1 MVGQQ
6 TYKIKN
12 KYRPQLSTPLVLSAG
27 LILGAGLL
35 VGAYYLFLYHPT
47 TSVIP
52 KTIKKQLS
60 FVVFYPSPDSAVTVD
75 IKSFKYDSQAKLMSY
90 VARFGNTPITIAEQ
104 ATPQN
109 FIDIPQA
116 YDKLIESLSE
126 YASFQSYYDKVSLTH
141 PKEFNGQQ
149 SAVMNSKGTL
159 VFAHPTKGDLSEDQW
174 KKLFN
179 GFEVIR

>member
-6 TYKIKN
+6 TYNLKTKHR
-12 KYRPQLSTPLVLSAG
+12 RPLSTSVALSLGLVV
-27 LILGAGLL
+27 GAGLL
-35 VGAYYLFLYHPT
+35 LGAYYLFFYHASPN
-47 TSVIP
+47 VIP
-52 KTIKKQLS
+52 PAIKRQVS
-60 FVVFYPSPDSAVTVD
+60 FVVFYPSPDPD
-75 IKSFKYDSQAKLMSY
+75 ITLVPNSFTFDPKTKLMVYEISL
-90 VARFGNTPITIAEQ
+90 ANTPITVSEQ
-104 ATPQN
+104 STPQN

-141 PKEFNGQQ
+141 PKEFHGQQ

-159 VFAHPTKGDLSEDQW
+159 VFAHPTKGALTEDQW

>member
-1 MVGQQ
+1 MGGSKS
-6 TYKIKN
+6 YKLRDKSSQYAASKFRVVAI
-12 KYRPQLSTPLVLSAG
+12 
-27 LILGAGLL
+27 GLL
-35 VGAYYLFLYHPT
+35 VIGVAVVGFIGLQSTPADG
-47 TSVIP
+47 SIP
-52 KTIKKQLS
+52 QTIKRQVA
-60 FVVFYPSPDSAVTVD
+60 FVIFYPSPKAAVVVD
-75 IKSFKYDSQAKLMSY
+75 ANSFKYDTKEKLLSY
-90 VARFGNTPITIAEQ
+90 VVNYANTPITIAEQ

-116 YDKLIESLSE
+116 YDKLIETLGE
-126 YASFQSYYDKVSLTH
+126 YGSFQSYYDKVSLTH

-179 GFEVIR
+179 GFEIIR

>member
-1 MVGQQ
+1 MGQQ
-6 TYKIKN
+6 KYKIRG
-12 KYRPQLSTPLVLSAG
+12 KYRRQLNTPLMLSV
-27 LILGAGLL
+27 GLL
-35 VGAYYLFLYHPT
+35 VGVVFLIGTYVLFFYQST
-47 TSVIP
+47 AGNIP
-52 KTIKKQLS
+52 PTIKKQVS
-60 FVVFYPSPDSAVTVD
+60 FNVFYPRPDPAITVATN
-75 IKSFKYDSQAKLMSY
+75 SFKYDTKEKLLSY
-90 VARFGNTPITIAEQ
+90 VVNYANTPITIAEQ

-116 YDKLIESLSE
+116 YDKLIETLGE
-126 YASFQSYYDKVSLTH
+126 YGSFQSYYDKVSLTR

>member
-1 MVGQQ
+1 MGGSKS
-6 TYKIKN
+6 YKLRDKSSQ
-12 KYRPQLSTPLVLSAG
+12 YSTGTFRIIAV
-27 LILGAGLL
+27 GLL
-35 VGAYYLFLYHPT
+35 VIGLTVAGFISLHRTHTDGP
-47 TSVIP
+47 IP
-52 KTIKKQLS
+52 QTIKRQVA
-60 FVVFYPSPDSAVTVD
+60 FVIFYPSPKTAVVVD
-75 IKSFKYDSQAKLMSY
+75 VNSFKYDTKEKLLSY
-90 VARFGNTPITIAEQ
+90 VVNYANTPITIAEQ

-116 YDKLIESLSE
+116 YDKLIESLGE
-126 YASFQSYYDKVSLTH
+126 YGSFQSYYDKVSLTH

-159 VFAHPTKGDLSEDQW
+159 VFAHPTKGDLTEDQW